1 MESTDQ
7 HPGMSGGMTRDPA
20 ARAAGWLLVMTAVAT
35 AVMAVGRVAADVDE
49 PTLIDTLTAV
59 ASGRGP
65 YTLSG
70 AGRLVS
76 GVTLLAASWY
86 LSRTWIIRNRLG
98 TPLVPGLFAAS
109 GVFTA
114 VSGALAIALATLAS
128 DAVRLGALSPTFARA
143 ETVSDLRWMTGK
155 IGFAIAGLALV
166 LASHYQWKVGGVLRY
181 VAPASAALGIA
192 MQFIWVDSATVAHPV
207 IGTAFL
213 PLAGRHRHDAA
224 HRSHRKAVHPVHRQ
238 PGRTLTTRPERRPV
252 GLLESAPDRIG
263 RDGVSRYRCGARSKP
278 IAGIGRRVGCYRGSV
293 PVEKSRVE

>member
-1 MESTDQ
+1 MESTDR
-7 HPGMSGGMTRDPA
+7 HTGMSGELTRDPA

-35 AVMAVGRVAADVDE
+35 AVMVVGRVAADADE
-49 PTLIDTLTAV
+49 PTLIDTLTAL
-59 ASGRGP
+59 ASGRAA

-70 AGRLVS
+70 AARLVS
-76 GVTLLAASWY
+76 GVTLLAAAWY
-86 LSRTWIIRNRLG
+86 LSRTWIIRSRLG

-192 MQFIWVDSATVAHPV
+192 MQFIWVDSATVAHRT
-207 IGTAFL
+207 IGSAFFL
-213 PLAGRHRHDAA
+213 WLVAIGMMLT
-224 HRSHRKAVHPVHRQ
+224 
-238 PGRTLTTRPERRPV
+238 GRTER
-252 GLLESAPDRIG
+252 L
-263 RDGVSRYRCGARSKP
+263 
-278 IAGIGRRVGCYRGSV
+278 
-293 PVEKSRVE
+293 